1 MSTAESSA
9 GKSHTSPILG
19 HMRLLYKMLQL
30 RPQAEQSSVSQ
41 VGPIAPPEI
50 PECTAQQE
58 TLDEAGRAVDA
69 AVANLKWALRELLA
83 CQSQGSVIV
92 LSTEQEAALDLALEL
107 VAYAIA

>member
-1 MSTAESSA
+1 
-9 GKSHTSPILG
+9 
-19 HMRLLYKMLQL
+19 MLKLQH
-30 RPQAEQSSVSQ
+30 QAEQSSVSQ
-41 VGPIAPPEI
+41 VAPVEPPAI

-69 AVANLKWALRELLA
+69 AVANLKWALRELLE

-107 VAYAIA
+107 VAFAIA